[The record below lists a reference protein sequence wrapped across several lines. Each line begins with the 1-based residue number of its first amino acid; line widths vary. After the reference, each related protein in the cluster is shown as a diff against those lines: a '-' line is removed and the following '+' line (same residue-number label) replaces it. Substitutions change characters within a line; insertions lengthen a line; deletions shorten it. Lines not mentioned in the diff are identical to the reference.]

1 VLDFYHLVRYIRPM
15 NTIPTPKDW
24 ASDTRAQ
31 MARKKMSIKT
41 LTGLLGNKSY
51 ATVQRWLN
59 GNIESAIDMKR
70 VSEIVEEQ

>member
-1 VLDFYHLVRYIRPM
+1 
-15 NTIPTPKDW
+15 
-24 ASDTRAQ
+24 

-41 LTGLLGNKSY
+41 LTALLGNKSY

-70 VSEIVEEQ
+70 VSEIVEGA

>member
-1 VLDFYHLVRYIRPM
+1 M

-31 MARKKMSIKT
+31 MARKKMSIKK
-41 LTGLLGNKSY
+41 LTALLGNKSY

-70 VSEIVEEQ
+70 VSEIVEGE